1 MLVRTCDPNPHH
13 RRPAELCCTYA
24 WPLLTGA
31 PIPFVIGSPFV
42 SDFTGSQGVPCAR
55 LYDLLTRRYG
65 VLTVALESVSYDARV
80 RIKWDHMGVHPAPE
94 GHELLALAVAS
105 TISHDLAS
113 RSHDLASRSHEA
125 SSIQLPPRASLSESP
140 PILLSSAWED
150 IDRAWTCQVCLWDG
164 SLAPIRIP
172 PIPSRIP
179 PHRIAIWVGSLSLSL
194 RSWIPLVSGS
204 HLGQDPTWVRIPLG
218 SGPHFDPHLDPAS
231 VRLHSA
237 APP

>member
-1 MLVRTCDPNPHH
+1 M
-13 RRPAELCCTYA
+13 
-24 WPLLTGA
+24 
-31 PIPFVIGSPFV
+31 IGSPFV

-204 HLGQDPTWVRIPLG
+204 HLGQDPTWVRTPLRPPLG
-218 SGPHFDPHLDPAS
+218 SRFGQAALGCPPMNPMASIFILCAKSHTTAGAPPMLACRIGLARRS
-231 VRLHSA
+231 VRCW
-237 APP
+237 